1 MNWLNGNLQENPIFN
16 GKNYFF
22 PVGFPFKQSIEV
34 KYWYVFPEQAI
45 DVYLYVSALVP
56 NMGDYLVM
64 VMYTSGKIA
73 SIFKQRHLQRAPGSD
88 ADKNFLEWDTIVAPW
103 KVHE

>member
-1 MNWLNGNLQENPIFN
+1 MNWLNGNLQENPIFWEN
-16 GKNYFF
+16 LWF

-34 KYWYVFPEQAI
+34 KYWYVFPGQAI

-64 VMYTSGKIA
+64 VMYTSGKNSKYFQTTPSA
-73 SIFKQRHLQRAPGSD
+73 KGARFRC
-88 ADKNFLEWDTIVAPW
+88 
-103 KVHE
+103 